1 MISSPAGVA
10 SVKPRLRGYCTD
22 FSALPR
28 PLNFSMS
35 LAGCGDST
43 HRCAV
48 GGTGDKPK
56 AERAL
61 YDTGEIKINGFPVT
75 LTRQRVV
82 ESPTP
87 AK

>member
-1 MISSPAGVA
+1 
-10 SVKPRLRGYCTD
+10 
-22 FSALPR
+22 
-28 PLNFSMS
+28 MS
-35 LAGCGDST
+35 LVGVGDST

-48 GGTGDKPK
+48 GGTGDKPQ

-61 YDTGEIKINGFPVT
+61 YDTGEIKINGFSVT
-75 LTRQRVV
+75 LTLQRVV